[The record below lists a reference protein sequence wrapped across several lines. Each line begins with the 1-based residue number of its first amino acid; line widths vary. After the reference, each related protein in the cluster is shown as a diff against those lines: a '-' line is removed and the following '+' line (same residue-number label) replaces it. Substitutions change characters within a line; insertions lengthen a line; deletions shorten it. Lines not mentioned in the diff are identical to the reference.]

1 MMKFLRMIHKNKRY
15 FSLHSTI
22 SILVCV
28 VVIIALLVT
37 DVLISKNIAEK
48 KEEALAEKVTDIART
63 VARSNVVI
71 DALSGIGDEKEI
83 QSYSNQ
89 IKNVTNV
96 SFVVVLDMNLI
107 RKSHP
112 NPQEIGSPFLDKKDA
127 EPSLQGKEYISIAK
141 GVLGDGM
148 RVFTPVMN
156 KDGVQIGVVTVGI
169 LLDEVQDAVD
179 KSQSMIYVGTVIGLL
194 IGVVGALILARHIKK
209 ILFGLE
215 PSEIAM
221 VLEERNA
228 MLHSLKEGVL
238 AVDRTGKIT
247 LVNTAAIRLLQLGD
261 TADHLI
267 GKDADEYME
276 VFQEVLH
283 TGNPEFNR
291 EQHFNGV
298 LVLINCVPVRV
309 DDEIVGAIATFRDK
323 TEVKKLA
330 EQLTGVQLYTDAL
343 RAQSHEFMNKLH
355 VILGMVHMEYYDKL
369 GEYVQQIVHQHK
381 KEIGFIM
388 KRIKSSVFAGF
399 LLGKYSDA
407 REDGVELIIN
417 SDSYLPEAAHS
428 DVIHDLVRITGNI
441 INNAIE
447 AMHGCKEKKIM
458 VSIDYDSEE
467 KLLYIEVK
475 DTGKG
480 IERDIREKIFTKG
493 FSTKGENRG
502 LGLFFV
508 QQSLRKLHGDL
519 QLRTVVGKGT
529 TFRMKLPYEVK
540 DEGE

>member
-1 MMKFLRMIHKNKRY
+1 MMKFLRKLPKNKQY
-15 FSLHSTI
+15 FSLRSTI
-22 SILVCV
+22 SILVCF
-28 VVIIALLVT
+28 VVIIVLLVT
-37 DVLISKNIAEK
+37 DILISKNITKKREDTLKEK
-48 KEEALAEKVTDIART
+48 ITDIART
-63 VARSNVVI
+63 VARSSIVI
-71 DALSGIGDEKEI
+71 DGLSGTRDETEI

-89 IKNVTNV
+89 IKDVTNV

-112 NPQEIGSPFLDKKDA
+112 DPQAIGYRFLDVKDA
-127 EPSLQGKEYISIAK
+127 TPSLQGKEYVSIAR
-141 GVLGDGM
+141 GVLGNGM
-148 RVFTPVMN
+148 RVFTPVVN
-156 KDGVQIGVVTVGI
+156 KDGKQIGVVTVGI
-169 LLDEVQDAVD
+169 LLDEVKQDVAE
-179 KSQSMIYVGTVIGLL
+179 SQSIIYVGTVIGLL
-194 IGVVGALILARHIKK
+194 VGVIGALLLARHIKK

-221 VLEERNA
+221 VLEERDA
-228 MLHSLKEGVL
+228 MIHSLKDGVF

-247 LVNTAAIRLLQLGD
+247 LVNAGAIRLLQLGD
-261 TADHLI
+261 IADHLI
-267 GKDADEYME
+267 GKDAGEYMD
-276 VFQEVLH
+276 VFQEVLD

-291 EQHFNGV
+291 EQYYNGV

-369 GEYVQQIVHQHK
+369 GEYVQEIVHEHK

-388 KRIKSSVFAGF
+388 KRIKSPVFAGF

-417 SDSYLPEAAHS
+417 QDSYLPEAVDS
-428 DVIHDLVRITGNI
+428 DVIHDLVKITGNL

-447 AMHGCKEKKIM
+447 AMHGCKEKKII
-458 VSIDYDSEE
+458 VSIDYDAET
-467 KLLYIEVK
+467 KCLYIEVK

-480 IERDIREKIFTKG
+480 IERDIRENIFTKG

-508 QQSLRKLHGDL
+508 QQSLRKLQGDL

-529 TFRMKLPYEVK
+529 TFRIKLPYEVK
-540 DEGE
+540 EEAE